1 MKNKR
6 FLSLAVA
13 ALSLFAGMTA
23 LGGNRASAAAEET
36 DGSSGTTLES
46 NEDISTRGLF
56 TSLSLS
62 INGGDGKVWATV
74 RNDITIFPATVQVIV
89 EIYYSEEYQESYEN
103 MTVADRQAT
112 TDLNMGKTIVAEAS
126 TNGRELYWQGRMR
139 FKIDN
144 KAWETRSTGTIHCG
158 PDGEYLG
165 II

>member
-46 NEDISTRGLF
+46 NEDVSTRGIF

-74 RNDITIFPATVQVIV
+74 RNDITIFPSTVQVIV
-89 EIYYSEEYQESYEN
+89 ELYYSEEYTDNHEN
-103 MTVADRQAT
+103 MIVADRQAT
-112 TDLNMGKTIVAEAS
+112 TDLNMGKTIVAESS

-139 FKIDN
+139 YKVDDGE
-144 KAWETRSTGTIHCG
+144 WEVKNTGTIHCG

>member
-1 MKNKR
+1 MRHKKS
-6 FLSLAVA
+6 FSLAVA
-13 ALSLFAGMTA
+13 AMSLFAGTMIFC
-23 LGGNRASAAAEET
+23 GNQERVSAESVSSEET
-36 DGSSGTTLES
+36 TQTDE
-46 NEDISTRGLF
+46 EVSTRGIF

-112 TDLNMGKTIVAEAS
+112 TDLNMGDSIVAEAS
-126 TNGRELYWQGRMR
+126 TNGRELYWQGHMR
-139 FKIDN
+139 CKIDN
-144 KAWETRSTGTIHCG
+144 KAWETRSTGTIHYSANG
-158 PDGEYLG
+158 DYMG

>member
-1 MKNKR
+1 MRHKR
-6 FLSLAVA
+6 SFSLAVA
-13 ALSLFAGMTA
+13 AMALFAGTMIFC
-23 LGGNRASAAAEET
+23 GNQERVSAESVSSEET
-36 DGSSGTTLES
+36 TQTDE
-46 NEDISTRGLF
+46 EVSTRGIF

-126 TNGRELYWQGRMR
+126 TNGRELYWQGHMR
-139 FKIDN
+139 CKIDN

>member
-1 MKNKR
+1 MRHKR
-6 FLSLAVA
+6 SFSLAIA
-13 ALSLFAGMTA
+13 AMSLFAGTMIFC
-23 LGGNRASAAAEET
+23 GNQERVSAESVSSEET
-36 DGSSGTTLES
+36 TQTDE
-46 NEDISTRGLF
+46 EVSTRGIF

-126 TNGRELYWQGRMR
+126 TNGRELYWQGHMR
-139 FKIDN
+139 CKIDN